1 MPLDNSFPPLEQM
14 PDLTDYMT
22 TQEAA
27 EKLGYHV
34 ESVRRMLR
42 DQELE
47 GVKWGKSWFV
57 LRASIKEYQ
66 KQTEGMSKFDPRR
79 GNE

>member
-1 MPLDNSFPPLEQM
+1 
-14 PDLTDYMT
+14 MT

-42 DQELE
+42 DKELD

-57 LRASIKEYQ
+57 LRESESKYQ
-66 KQTEGMSKFDPRR
+66 EQTNGMSKFDPRR